1 MTELGNI
8 AAKVRSKNAGPF
20 WLTIDIFCGSQ
31 EVFAHISKH
40 LVNDVVAKALAV
52 SVHDMKRFDIAELNV
67 IKISV
72 PRPVIQGI
80 QNDRDM
86 HGAQW
91 ANIIAELHIP
101 GLAEA

>member
-1 MTELGNI
+1 MVELGHI

-31 EVFAHISKH
+31 SVFDHICKH
-40 LVNDVVAKALAV
+40 LSNDVVASALGTNV
-52 SVHDMKRFDIAELNV
+52 RDLKRFDIAALHV

-72 PRPVIQGI
+72 QRPVIQGT
-80 QNDRDM
+80 QADRDM

-91 ANIIAELHIP
+91 GNIIAELQMP
-101 GLAEA
+101 CPTDA